1 MPRSSACAA
10 LDLDAMPALELVADR
25 KRFSCVLWDCDGT
38 LLDTIADLAAAA
50 NHVCEAHGWPTFTE
64 EEYKLKVGNGQRVL
78 VTRFMPAELAADEKL
93 VEDTYREFCAYY
105 GEHKEDCTAPYP
117 GIAEA
122 LEELAAAGVRMG
134 VLTNKNQA
142 ESETLVQRYFGGLL
156 TVVQGRT
163 DDMPAKPEPPMTRA
177 LMRRLKAG
185 PASTLMVGDTKVD
198 IACGTNVGIATCGVL
213 WGFRGQAELEAAGA
227 DWIVERPQQ
236 VVDLVLGR

>member
-1 MPRSSACAA
+1 MF
-10 LDLDAMPALELVADR
+10 DL
-25 KRFSCVLWDCDGT
+25 DGT
-38 LLDTIADLAAAA
+38 LLNTLGDIADSVNEMLARFGLPT
-50 NHVCEAHGWPTFTE
+50 HPTEAYRFFVGDGVE
-64 EEYKLKVGNGQRVL
+64 EL
-78 VTRFMPAELAADEKL
+78 VRRAMPAGTPDARVSEGMRLYTEN
-93 VEDTYREFCAYY
+93 YRRLCL
-105 GEHKEDCTAPYP
+105 HRTAPYP
-117 GIAEA
+117 GIVEA

-142 ESETLVQRYFGGLL
+142 ESEALVQRYFGGLL